1 MGRIKKMVYKGTN
14 NPFLID
20 GKEYTYSEYAK
31 AANVSYRCMMSRIG
45 GKHMVT
51 DNDLKPLDTSKIPK
65 SWRNDTNYQISRFEH
80 PSEKLMDQWLRKAL

>member
-1 MGRIKKMVYKGTN
+1 MGRVKKMVYQGTK

-20 GKEYTYSEYAK
+20 GKEYTYSESAK
-31 AANVSYRCMMSRIG
+31 AASVSYRCMMSRIG

-65 SWRNDTNYQISRFEH
+65 SWRNDTNYEISRFEH
-80 PSEKLMDQWLRKAL
+80 PSEILMNKWLRKAL

>member
-1 MGRIKKMVYKGTN
+1 MGRVKKIVYRGTKN
-14 NPFLID
+14 TLLIE
-20 GKEYTYSEYAK
+20 GNEYTYSEYAK

-65 SWRNDTNYQISRFEH
+65 SWRNDTNYAISRFEH
-80 PSEKLMDQWLRKAL
+80 PSEILMDKWLRKAL